1 MSMFCGNME
10 RCATLP
16 TRPASRVDVCTGLNN
31 TLSATFIICII
42 GIGIIGIGIIGIGIM
57 R

>member
-1 MSMFCGNME
+1 MFCGNME